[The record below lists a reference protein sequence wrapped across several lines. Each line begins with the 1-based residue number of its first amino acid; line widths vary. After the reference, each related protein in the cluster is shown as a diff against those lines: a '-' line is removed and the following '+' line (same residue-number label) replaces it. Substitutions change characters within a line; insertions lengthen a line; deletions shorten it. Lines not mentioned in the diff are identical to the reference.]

1 MHRATSTGSL
11 SRRERA
17 RVRGFAILHTVAST
31 VASVPTHHRQMPKDT
46 ASPQTA
52 RALRRRSTP
61 AEIRLWR
68 FLRDRRLLGVKFRR
82 QMPIGRFVVD
92 FCSPQCKLVVE
103 LDGPQHADR
112 EDEDRQRTA
121 LIERAGFRV
130 LRIWNDDVFEDLE
143 AVLATIASALQLP
156 SPRD

>member
-1 MHRATSTGSL
+1 
-11 SRRERA
+11 
-17 RVRGFAILHTVAST
+17 
-31 VASVPTHHRQMPKDT
+31 MPRTT
-46 ASPQTA
+46 ASPRIA
-52 RALRRRSTP
+52 RALRHRSTP

-68 FLRDRRLLGVKFRR
+68 CLRDRRLLGVKFRR
-82 QMPIGRFVVD
+82 QMPIGRSVVD
-92 FCSPQCKLVVE
+92 FCSPQHKLVVE